1 MGRFRFGAAAA
12 VSLAALVGGCGSVV
26 PNFGEFYDTV
36 PPENLVDAIVGYV
49 HCEVKSQ
56 IQFLILDDYDRV
68 LLGRALTG
76 KPLTRRLTWL
86 DDWAAQMTL
95 TLTVD
100 EKSTIS
106 PGVTLNTVLPNAI
119 STFPSGNV
127 TTPQSSSVA
136 LGASGSVDGTRK
148 GVVSWYIDFREFTKD
163 PMKLAAARRARDK
176 LYAEARAAGTAH
188 VASPC
193 NNPRGVLIQGDIGFR
208 EWLYMT
214 LRPAFVEGG
223 VTGDFAEDLKNEAK
237 VSKKDAL
244 LHEVTFV
251 VQYNGNVTPSWKL
264 LRVSANP
271 TGPFLS
277 AQRTRTQDLVIT
289 LGQATDDAKAAAAT
303 AAQNQA
309 LAIAIGNAVA
319 TAIRSAPPQ

>member
-1 MGRFRFGAAAA
+1 MGRFRFGGAAAI
-12 VSLAALVGGCGSVV
+12 SFAALVGGCGAVIPS
-26 PNFGEFYDTV
+26 FGEFYDTV
-36 PPENLVDAIVGYV
+36 PPEFLVDAIVGHV

-56 IQFLILDDYDRV
+56 VQFLILDDYDRV
-68 LLGRALTG
+68 LFGRVLTG

-86 DDWAAQMTL
+86 DDWAAQVTL

-106 PGVTLNTVLPNAI
+106 PGVTLNTVLPNAV
-119 STFPSGNV
+119 STFSSGNV

-148 GVVSWYIDFREFTKD
+148 GIVSWYIDFREFTKD

-176 LYAEARAAGTAH
+176 LYADARAAGTPT

-193 NNPRGVLIQGDIGFR
+193 NKPRGVLIEGDIGFR

-214 LRPAFVEGG
+214 LKPAFVEGG
-223 VTGDFAEDLKNEAK
+223 VTGDFAEDLKNEIK
-237 VSKKDAL
+237 ISKKDAL
-244 LHEVTFV
+244 QNQVTFV
-251 VQYNGNVTPSWKL
+251 VQYSGNVTPSWKL

-277 AQRTRTQDLVIT
+277 AQRTRTQDLAIT
-289 LGQATDDAKAAAAT
+289 LGPAPDDAKVAGMV

-309 LAIAIGNAVA
+309 LATAIGNAVA
-319 TAIRSAPPQ
+319 SAIRSGPPQ